1 MKCSYPPGARAHS
14 HLLESPVKNFLV
26 AIDDPLLRDQLRM
39 AFKMLP
45 TTRALGTRRAGLPLA
60 LETPHRVEGVVEED
74 QRDRLGAAAPLRGFH
89 QAPPPV
95 PILALAPGADKQ
107 LLSKAKIQ
115 GEITAVLP
123 LPLDPHDLLSRLLRF
138 VERRNVM

>member
-1 MKCSYPPGARAHS
+1 M
-14 HLLESPVKNFLV
+14 KNFLV

-45 TTRALGTRRAGLPLA
+45 TTRALGTRRADLHLA
-60 LETPHRVEGVVEED
+60 METTDGVEGVVVEY
-74 QRDRLGAAAPLRGFH
+74 QRDRMGADAQLREFH
-89 QAPPPV
+89 QAHPHV